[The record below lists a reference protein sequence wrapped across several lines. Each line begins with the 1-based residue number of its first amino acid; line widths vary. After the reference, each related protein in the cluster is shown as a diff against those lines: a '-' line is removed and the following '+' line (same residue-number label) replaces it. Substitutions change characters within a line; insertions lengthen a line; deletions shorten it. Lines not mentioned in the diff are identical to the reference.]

1 MNATRTIGTL
11 LPPTVLPP
19 AFLTRIPTWGE
30 GGELIFAL
38 TAQVVEFTLSQGLRA
53 SEWKTLF
60 RDRRW
65 APDRHVKEGETDE
78 DSDAEAVND
87 AREMFRKKQKP
98 GPKKRRRIPEETDS
112 EDDEEKERKKKVEE
126 EEREREGWSSAS
138 SPSSPYSSS
147 SSSVPSV
154 PAVASGSNV
163 AAISD
168 AESSS
173 ISGGEG
179 GAEAMEATEVTEVP
193 EATAG
198 TEGTEEEEEEDG
210 EDGEDAE
217 DREDGEDW
225 SDSESVDENG
235 QTTQQREC
243 NLMDLEEQLLEEER
257 DNPRGNRRHGITL
270 AIEKLRHAALI
281 HRTKHSNGFQSTDGS

>member
-235 QTTQQREC
+235 QTTQEREA
-243 NLMDLEEQLLEEER
+243 NLISLEEQRLEEER
-257 DNPRGNRRHGITL
+257 HNPNRRHGITL
-270 AIEKLRHAALI
+270 TVDKLRHAALI

>member
-257 DNPRGNRRHGITL
+257 DYPRGNRRHGITL

-281 HRTKHSNGFQSTDGS
+281 HRTKHSN

>member
-38 TAQVVEFTLSQGLRA
+38 TAQVVELTLSQGLRA

-138 SPSSPYSSS
+138 SPSSPSSS
-147 SSSVPSV
+147 YSSSVPSV

-243 NLMDLEEQLLEEER
+243 NLMQLEEMLLEEELH
-257 DNPRGNRRHGITL
+257 NPRGNRRQHGIALT
-270 AIEKLRHAALI
+270 IEKLRHAALI
-281 HRTKHSNGFQSTDGS
+281 HRTKHSN

>member
-38 TAQVVEFTLSQGLRA
+38 TAQVVEFTLSAGLRA
-53 SEWKTLF
+53 SDWKMLF

-65 APDRHVKEGETDE
+65 APDRHVNEGETDE

-198 TEGTEEEEEEDG
+198 TEGTEEEAEEDG

-235 QTTQQREC
+235 QTTQQREA
-243 NLMDLEEQLLEEER
+243 NLMQLEEQLLEEELH
-257 DNPRGNRRHGITL
+257 NPRGNLRHGIALT
-270 AIEKLRHAALI
+270 IEKLRHAGLI
-281 HRTKHSNGFQSTDGS
+281 HRTKHSN